1 MLITPISFRCSSS
14 QTSLQQVWYDTLVYT
29 ILPLLKSLF
38 PRFGVHRSEKKR
50 GPIPCFLAVRE
61 KASQSFAAAAAK
73 KDPVMFPGGM
83 YGGKHTS
90 RPASVPKGRAQ
101 QAAVPRLEKA
111 KPFSIVLKKGRAE
124 ARPFWKTHEMN
135 YSFSLTLAALPT
147 RPRR

>member
-1 MLITPISFRCSSS
+1 MLITPISFRCSSF

-101 QAAVPRLEKA
+101 QAAVPRLEKGEA
-111 KPFSIVLKKGRAE
+111 FFNRFKKRTC
-124 ARPFWKTHEMN
+124 RST
-135 YSFSLTLAALPT
+135 SFLENP
-147 RPRR
+147 